1 MKFKTKTFFPNNP
14 TPVTKSQAYL
24 NFLDYF
30 LFYLFYLFTL
40 HDINPSSEEKI
51 FETKDT
57 EKQPAHPQISKL
69 STVVLKPYTVDL
81 RISQKLTIRS
91 VTVH

>member
-14 TPVTKSQAYL
+14 TPVTKSQLYL
-24 NFLDYF
+24 KFLDYF
-30 LFYLFYLFTL
+30 LFYLFTL
-40 HDINPSSEEKI
+40 HDINPSSEEKM
-51 FETKDT
+51 FETNDT
-57 EKQPAHPQISKL
+57 EKQPTRPQISKL

>member
-1 MKFKTKTFFPNNP
+1 MTFKTKTFFPNKL
-14 TPVTKSQAYL
+14 TPVTQSQFYL

-30 LFYLFYLFTL
+30 LFYLFTL

-51 FETKDT
+51 FETNNT
-57 EKQPAHPQISKL
+57 EKQPTRPQISKL

-81 RISQKLTIRS
+81 RMPQKLTIHG